1 MILLRHG
8 QSEFNVVFTATR
20 RDPGIRDPRLTAL
33 GQVQAERAA
42 EALAGE
48 RIARIIVSPYTRT
61 LQTAAPVARLLGVP
75 VLVSPAVRERFA
87 FTCDIG
93 SPRSALERDWPEH
106 DLSEIAEEWWPPV
119 EEPVDAIAA
128 RAAVFRAEMAALPDW
143 SDTLVVSHWGFILSL
158 TGQSV
163 ANGDWLRCDPTAP
176 GPERV
181 DWNH

>member
-8 QSEFNVVFTATR
+8 QSEFNVVFSATR
-20 RDPGIRDPRLTAL
+20 RDPGIRDPRLTPL
-33 GQVQAERAA
+33 GQAQAERAA

-48 RIARIIVSPYTRT
+48 RIARIIVSPYTRA
-61 LQTAAPVARLLGVP
+61 LQTAAPVARRLGVP
-75 VLVSPAVRERFA
+75 VQVSPAVRERFA

-106 DLSEIAEEWWPPV
+106 DLSDIAEMWWPEV
-119 EEPVDAIAA
+119 EEPPTDIAV
-128 RAAVFRAEMAALPDW
+128 RAAAFRAEMAAQPDW

-163 ANGDWLRCDPTAP
+163 GNGDWLRCDPSAP
-176 GPERV
+176 APEGL
-181 DWNH
+181 DWSH